1 MDFFSRRR
9 FLGRT
14 LMAGASLVA
23 GSSWLGPAAK
33 AAQNTSG
40 PARVSIDPDRCV
52 STLDRNIFG
61 SFIEHLG
68 RAVYEG
74 IYDPGSK
81 FADSNGF
88 RTDVLKEIK
97 GLGVPIIRYPGGNF
111 VSGYNWLDGVGPKKD
126 RPRVLDRAWNTTE
139 TNQFG
144 INEYVTWCRAVGTE
158 PLIGTNFGTG
168 TPETT
173 VALLEY
179 CNVDKGTKWSELRRA
194 HGWEKPHGI
203 KYWCLGNEMDGP
215 WQIGHIPALQYG
227 MKARDAA
234 RQMRGVDPSVKLI
247 ACGSSGPF
255 MPTYLEWDQQTLEQ
269 CYEEVDAISL
279 HRYFGNDEETGGDT
293 TRYLAMNLDMDRQI
307 QEIVDVCDL
316 VRGRM
321 RSSKTLWLSFDEW
334 NVWYRARNG
343 KAVDGER
350 QVAPHLL
357 EEIYNL
363 EDALLVGGLLNTLIR
378 RSDRVR
384 VACLAQLV
392 NVIAPIMTNQDGLFR
407 QTIYYPFAWALQ
419 YARGNAL
426 ELALASPAYEVTAS
440 QRPRFQGS
448 ASLSVPFLDVAGTI
462 DLEHKTASLFILNRD
477 LEKARDLNLVWH
489 EATPTRVNSCQV
501 LTGSDLKAVN
511 GFDAPNRVVPKSLD
525 APQVGSTMTLQVPA
539 RSYNVLNLALA

>member
-9 FLGRT
+9 FFGRT
-14 LMAGASLVA
+14 LMAGASLAA
-23 GSSWLGPAAK
+23 GSSWLGPAAQ
-33 AAQNTSG
+33 AAQDTSG
-40 PARVSIDPDRCV
+40 PTRVTIDPNRCV

-74 IYDPGSK
+74 IYDPGSR
-81 FADSNGF
+81 FADANGF

-179 CNVDKGTKWSELRRA
+179 CNVDRGTKWSDLRRA
-194 HGWEKPHGI
+194 HGYEKPHAI

-215 WQIGHIPALQYG
+215 WQIGHIPATQYG
-227 MKARDAA
+227 LKARDAA

-269 CYEEVDAISL
+269 CYEEVDGISL
-279 HRYFGNDEETGGDT
+279 HRYFGNDDETGGDT
-293 TRYLAMNLDMDRQI
+293 TRYLAMNLAMDRQI
-307 QEIVDVCDL
+307 QEITAVCDV
-316 VRGRM
+316 VRGRL

-334 NVWYRARNG
+334 NVWYRARSG

-426 ELALASPAYEVTAS
+426 ELAVASPAYEVKAS
-440 QRPRFQGS
+440 DRSPIQGA
-448 ASLSVPFLDVAGTI
+448 ASLSVPFLDVAGTL
-462 DLEHKTASLFILNRD
+462 DLDHNTATLFILNRD
-477 LEKARDLNLVWH
+477 LEKAHDLNLVWH

-501 LTGSDLKAVN
+501 LTGSDLKAAN
-511 GFDAPNRVVPKSLD
+511 GFDAPGRVVPRSLD
-525 APQVGSTMTLQVPA
+525 APQVGSKMTLQVPA
-539 RSYNVLNLALA
+539 RSYTLLNLALA

>member
-1 MDFFSRRR
+1 MDSFSRRQ
-9 FLGRT
+9 FLSST
-14 LMAGASLVA
+14 LSAGASLA
-23 GSSWLGPAAK
+23 ASTSWLARAAELTQDTSRPALV
-33 AAQNTSG
+33 T
-40 PARVSIDPDRCV
+40 IDPDRCI

-68 RAVYEG
+68 RAVYGG
-74 IYDPGSK
+74 IYDPGSNL
-81 FADSNGF
+81 ADQNGF

-111 VSGYNWLDGVGPKKD
+111 VSGYNWLDGVGPRKD

-144 INEYVTWCRAVGTE
+144 INEYVTWCRAVGAE

-194 HGWEKPHGI
+194 HGYEKPHAI

-215 WQIGHIPALQYG
+215 WQIGHIPAIQYG
-227 MKARDAA
+227 IKARDGA

-279 HRYFGNDEETGGDT
+279 HRYFGNAEETGGDT
-293 TRYLAMNLDMDRQI
+293 AKYLAMNLDMERQI
-307 QEIVDVCDL
+307 QEIMAVCDV
-316 VRGRM
+316 VRGRI

-334 NVWYRARNG
+334 NVWYRARSGN
-343 KAVDGER
+343 AVDGQR

-407 QTIYYPFAWALQ
+407 QTIYYPYAWALQ
-419 YARGNAL
+419 YARGKAL
-426 ELALASPAYEVTAS
+426 ELAVTSPVYEVAAPERPGFQAAAS
-440 QRPRFQGS
+440 M
-448 ASLSVPFLDVAGTI
+448 SVPYLDVAGTI
-462 DLEHKTASLFILNRD
+462 DVENRTVSLFILNRD
-477 LEKARDLNLVWH
+477 LEKARDLELVWY
-489 EATPTRVNSCQV
+489 EATPTRVNTCQV

-511 GFDAPNRVVPKSLD
+511 GFDAPSRVVPKPLD
-525 APQVGSTMTLQVPA
+525 PPRVGSKMDLKVPA
-539 RSYNVLNLALA
+539 RSYALVNLGLS

>member
-14 LMAGASLVA
+14 LMAGASLAA
-23 GSSWLGPAAK
+23 GSSWLESAAK
-33 AAQNTSG
+33 AAQDPSG
-40 PARVSIDPDRCV
+40 PARVTIDPDRCI

-74 IYDPGSK
+74 IYDPESK
-81 FADSNGF
+81 FADANGF

-97 GLGVPIIRYPGGNF
+97 GLGVPITRYPGGNF

-126 RPRVLDRAWNTTE
+126 RPRVLDRAWNSTE

-194 HGWEKPHGI
+194 HGYEKPHAI
-203 KYWCLGNEMDGP
+203 KYWCIGNEMDGP
-215 WQIGHIPALQYG
+215 WQIGHIPATQYG
-227 MKARDAA
+227 LKARDAA
-234 RQMRGVDPSVKLI
+234 SQMRVIDPLVKLI

-269 CYEEVDAISL
+269 CYDEVDAISL
-279 HRYFGNDEETGGDT
+279 HRYFGNDDETGGDT

-316 VRGRM
+316 VRGRK
-321 RSSKTLWLSFDEW
+321 RSNKTLWLSFDEW
-334 NVWYRARNG
+334 NVWYRARSG

-426 ELALASPAYEVTAS
+426 ELAVASPAYEFTPS
-440 QRPRFQGS
+440 ERLRFRG
-448 ASLSVPFLDVAGTI
+448 AATLSVPFLDVAGTI
-462 DLEHKTASLFILNRD
+462 DLEHQTATLFILNRD

-489 EATPTRVNSCQV
+489 EATPTRVSSCQV
-501 LTGSDLKAVN
+501 LTGPDLKAVN
-511 GFDAPNRVVPKSLD
+511 GFDAPGRVVPKSLD
-525 APQVGSTMTLQVPA
+525 APQVGSKMTLQVPA
-539 RSYNVLNLALA
+539 RSYTLLNLALA

>member
-81 FADSNGF
+81 FADANGF

-316 VRGRM
+316 VRDRM
-321 RSSKTLWLSFDEW
+321 RSNKTLWLSFDEW
-334 NVWYRARNG
+334 NVWYRARSG

-384 VACLAQLV
+384 VACLAQMV

-419 YARGNAL
+419 FARGNAL
-426 ELALASPAYEVTAS
+426 ELAVASPAYEIKAS
-440 QRPRFQGS
+440 ERSPIRG
-448 ASLSVPFLDVAGTI
+448 ATSLSVPYFDVAGTI

-477 LEKARDLNLVWH
+477 LENARDLNLAWH

-511 GFDAPNRVVPKSLD
+511 GFDAPDRVVPKSLD
-525 APQVGSTMTLQVPA
+525 APQVGSKMTLQVPA
-539 RSYNVLNLALA
+539 RSYTLLNLGLT

>member
-1 MDFFSRRR
+1 MDCFSRRQ
-9 FLGRT
+9 FLRST
-14 LMAGASLVA
+14 SMAGASLA
-23 GSSWLGPAAK
+23 ASSSWLARAA
-33 AAQNTSG
+33 ASAQDT
-40 PARVSIDPDRCV
+40 PRQARVIIDPDRCI

-74 IYDPGSK
+74 IYDPASK
-81 FADSNGF
+81 FADQNGF

-126 RPRVLDRAWNTTE
+126 RPRVLDRAWNATE

-144 INEYVTWCRAVGTE
+144 INEYVTWCHAVGAE

-194 HGWEKPHGI
+194 HGFEKPHGI

-215 WQIGHIPALQYG
+215 WQIGHIPATQYG
-227 MKARDAA
+227 IKARDAA
-234 RQMRGVDPSVKLI
+234 RQMREVDPSVKLI

-279 HRYFGNDEETGGDT
+279 HRYFGNAEETGGDT
-293 TRYLAMNLDMDRQI
+293 GRYMAMNLDMDRQI
-307 QEIVDVCDL
+307 YEIMAVCDL
-316 VRGRM
+316 VRGRI
-321 RSSKTLWLSFDEW
+321 RSSKRLWLSFDEW
-334 NVWYRARNG
+334 NVWYRARSGN
-343 KAVDGER
+343 AVDGQR

-392 NVIAPIMTNQDGLFR
+392 NVIAPIMTNQNGLFR
-407 QTIYYPFAWALQ
+407 QTIYHPYAWALQ
-419 YARGNAL
+419 YARGKAL
-426 ELALASPAYEVTAS
+426 DLAVTSPVYEITSPERPPFRTA
-440 QRPRFQGS
+440 GS
-448 ASLSVPFLDVAGTI
+448 ISVPYLDVSGTI
-462 DLEHKTASLFILNRD
+462 DVEDKTASLFILNRD
-477 LEKARDLNLVWH
+477 LERARDLDLVWR
-489 EATPTRVNSCQV
+489 ETTPTRVKTCQV

-511 GFDAPNRVVPKSLD
+511 GFDAPDQVVPKPLD
-525 APQVGSTMTLQVPA
+525 APQVGSKMALKVPA
-539 RSYNVLNLALA
+539 RSYVLVNLGLS

>member
-1 MDFFSRRR
+1 MDCFSRRQ
-9 FLGRT
+9 FLRST
-14 LMAGASLVA
+14 SMAGASLA
-23 GSSWLGPAAK
+23 ASSSWLARAA
-33 AAQNTSG
+33 ASAQDT
-40 PARVSIDPDRCV
+40 PRQARVIIDPDRCI

-74 IYDPGSK
+74 IYDPASK
-81 FADSNGF
+81 FADQNGF

-126 RPRVLDRAWNTTE
+126 RPRVLDRAWNATE

-144 INEYVTWCRAVGTE
+144 INEYVTWCHAVGAE

-194 HGWEKPHGI
+194 HGFEKPHGI

-215 WQIGHIPALQYG
+215 WQIGHIPATQYG
-227 MKARDAA
+227 IKARDAA
-234 RQMRGVDPSVKLI
+234 RQMREVDPSVKLI

-279 HRYFGNDEETGGDT
+279 HRYFGNAEETGGDT
-293 TRYLAMNLDMDRQI
+293 ARYLAMNLDMDRQI
-307 QEIVDVCDL
+307 YEIMAVCDL
-316 VRGRM
+316 VRGRI
-321 RSSKTLWLSFDEW
+321 RSSKRLWLSFDEW
-334 NVWYRARNG
+334 NVWYRARSGN
-343 KAVDGER
+343 AVDGQR

-392 NVIAPIMTNQDGLFR
+392 NVIAPIMTNQNGLFR
-407 QTIYYPFAWALQ
+407 QTIYHPYAWALQ
-419 YARGNAL
+419 YARGKAL
-426 ELALASPAYEVTAS
+426 DLAVTSPVYEITSPERPPFRTA
-440 QRPRFQGS
+440 GS
-448 ASLSVPFLDVAGTI
+448 ISVPYLDVSGTI
-462 DLEHKTASLFILNRD
+462 DVEDKTASLFILNRD
-477 LEKARDLNLVWH
+477 LERARDLDLVWR
-489 EATPTRVNSCQV
+489 ETTPTRVKTCQV

-511 GFDAPNRVVPKSLD
+511 GFDAPDQVVPKPLD
-525 APQVGSTMTLQVPA
+525 APQVGSKMALKVPA
-539 RSYNVLNLALA
+539 RSYVLVNLGLS

>member
-1 MDFFSRRR
+1 MDCFSRRQ
-9 FLGRT
+9 FLRST
-14 LMAGASLVA
+14 SMAGASLA
-23 GSSWLGPAAK
+23 ASSSWLARAA
-33 AAQNTSG
+33 ASAQDT
-40 PARVSIDPDRCV
+40 PRQARVIIDPDRCI

-74 IYDPGSK
+74 IYDPASK
-81 FADSNGF
+81 FADQNGF

-126 RPRVLDRAWNTTE
+126 RPRVLDRAWNATE

-144 INEYVTWCRAVGTE
+144 INEYVTWCHAVGAE

-194 HGWEKPHGI
+194 HGFEKPHGI

-215 WQIGHIPALQYG
+215 WQIGHIPATQYG
-227 MKARDAA
+227 IKARDAA
-234 RQMRGVDPSVKLI
+234 RQMREVDPSVKLI

-279 HRYFGNDEETGGDT
+279 HRYFGNAEETGGDT
-293 TRYLAMNLDMDRQI
+293 ARYLAMNLDMDRQI
-307 QEIVDVCDL
+307 YEIMAVCDL
-316 VRGRM
+316 VRGRI
-321 RSSKTLWLSFDEW
+321 RSSKRLWLSFDEW
-334 NVWYRARNG
+334 NVWYRARSGN
-343 KAVDGER
+343 AVDGQR

-392 NVIAPIMTNQDGLFR
+392 NVIAPIMTNQNGLFR
-407 QTIYYPFAWALQ
+407 QTIYHPYAWALQ
-419 YARGNAL
+419 YARGKAL
-426 ELALASPAYEVTAS
+426 DLAVTSPVYEITSPERPPFRTA
-440 QRPRFQGS
+440 GS
-448 ASLSVPFLDVAGTI
+448 ISVPYLDVSGTI
-462 DLEHKTASLFILNRD
+462 DVENKTASLFILNRD
-477 LEKARDLNLVWH
+477 LERARDLDLVWR
-489 EATPTRVNSCQV
+489 ETTPTRVKTCQV

-511 GFDAPNRVVPKSLD
+511 DFDAPDRVVPKPLD
-525 APQVGSTMTLQVPA
+525 APQVGSKMALKVPA
-539 RSYNVLNLALA
+539 RSYVLVNLGLS

>member
-1 MDFFSRRR
+1 MDCFSRRQ
-9 FLGRT
+9 FLRST
-14 LMAGASLVA
+14 SMAGASLA
-23 GSSWLGPAAK
+23 ASSSWLARAA
-33 AAQNTSG
+33 ASG
-40 PARVSIDPDRCV
+40 QDTPRQARVIIDPDRCI

-74 IYDPGSK
+74 IYDPASK
-81 FADSNGF
+81 FADQNGF

-111 VSGYNWLDGVGPKKD
+111 VSGYNWLDGVGPPKD

-144 INEYVTWCRAVGTE
+144 INEYVTWCHAVGAE

-194 HGWEKPHGI
+194 HGFEKPHGI

-215 WQIGHIPALQYG
+215 WQIGHIPAIQYG
-227 MKARDAA
+227 IKARDAA
-234 RQMRGVDPSVKLI
+234 RQMREVDPSVKLI

-279 HRYFGNDEETGGDT
+279 HRYFGNAEETGGDT
-293 TRYLAMNLDMDRQI
+293 ARYLAMNLDMDRQI
-307 QEIVDVCDL
+307 HEIMAVCDF
-316 VRGRM
+316 VRGRI
-321 RSSKTLWLSFDEW
+321 RSSKRLWLSFDEW
-334 NVWYRARNG
+334 NVWYRARSG
-343 KAVDGER
+343 TAVDGQR

-392 NVIAPIMTNQDGLFR
+392 NVIAPIMTNQSGLFR
-407 QTIYYPFAWALQ
+407 QTIYHPYAWALQ
-419 YARGNAL
+419 YARGKAL
-426 ELALASPAYEVTAS
+426 DLAVTSPVYETTS
-440 QRPRFQGS
+440 PERPPFRAAGS
-448 ASLSVPFLDVAGTI
+448 SSVPYLDVSGTI
-462 DLEHKTASLFILNRD
+462 DVENKTASLFILNRD
-477 LEKARDLNLVWH
+477 LEKARDLDLVWH
-489 EATPTRVNSCQV
+489 ETTPTRVNTCQV
-501 LTGSDLKAVN
+501 LTSSDLKAVN
-511 GFDAPNRVVPKSLD
+511 GFDAPDRVVPKPLD
-525 APQVGSTMTLQVPA
+525 APQVGSKMALKVPA
-539 RSYNVLNLALA
+539 RSYLHVNFGLS

>member
-1 MDFFSRRR
+1 MDFFSRRQ
-9 FLGRT
+9 FLGTT
-14 LMAGASLVA
+14 LMAGASL
-23 GSSWLGPAAK
+23 AARFASVGR
-33 AAQNTSG
+33 AARAVQDTSG
-40 PARVSIDPDRCV
+40 PARITIDPNRCV

-68 RAVYEG
+68 RAVYGG
-74 IYDPGSK
+74 IYDPDSK
-81 FADSNGF
+81 FADANGF

-144 INEYVTWCRAVGTE
+144 INEYVTWCRTADAE

-194 HGWEKPHGI
+194 HGYDKPHAI

-215 WQIGHIPALQYG
+215 WQIGHIPAIQYG
-227 MKARDAA
+227 LKARDAA

-279 HRYFGNDEETGGDT
+279 HRYFGNDEETGRDT
-293 TRYLAMNLDMDRQI
+293 SRYLAMNLDMDRQI
-307 QEIVDVCDL
+307 QEILDVCDL

-321 RSSKTLWLSFDEW
+321 RSNKTLWLSFDEW
-334 NVWYRARNG
+334 NVWYRARSG
-343 KAVDGER
+343 RAVDGER

-363 EDALLVGGLLNTLIR
+363 EDALVVGGLLNTLIR

-392 NVIAPIMTNQDGLFR
+392 NVIAPIMTNPSGLFR
-407 QTIYYPFAWALQ
+407 QTIYYPYAWALQ

-426 ELALASPAYEVTAS
+426 ELAVASPAYVAATPG
-440 QRPRFQGS
+440 RPRFRG
-448 ASLSVPFLDVAGTI
+448 AESLSVPYLDVAGTI
-462 DLEHKTASLFILNRD
+462 DLDNKTASLFILNRD

-489 EATPTRVNSCQV
+489 EATPARVNTCQV
-501 LTGSDLKAVN
+501 LTGPDLKAVN
-511 GFDAPNRVVPKSLD
+511 GFDMPGRVAPKSLD
-525 APQVGSTMTLQVPA
+525 PPQVGSKMTLQVPA
-539 RSYNVLNLALA
+539 RSYTVVNLGLA

>member
-14 LMAGASLVA
+14 LMAGASLAA
-23 GSSWLGPAAK
+23 GSSWLESAAK
-33 AAQNTSG
+33 AAQDPSG
-40 PARVSIDPDRCV
+40 PARVTIDPDRCI
-52 STLDRNIFG
+52 STLDRYIFG

-74 IYDPGSK
+74 IYDPESK
-81 FADSNGF
+81 FADANGF

-97 GLGVPIIRYPGGNF
+97 GLGVPITRYPGGNF

-126 RPRVLDRAWNTTE
+126 RPRVLDRAWNSTE

-194 HGWEKPHGI
+194 HGYEKPHAI
-203 KYWCLGNEMDGP
+203 KYWCIGNEMDGP
-215 WQIGHIPALQYG
+215 WQIGHIPATQYG
-227 MKARDAA
+227 LKARDAA
-234 RQMRGVDPSVKLI
+234 SQMRVIDPSVKLI

-269 CYEEVDAISL
+269 CYDEVDAISL
-279 HRYFGNDEETGGDT
+279 HRYFGNDDETGGDT

-316 VRGRM
+316 VRGRK
-321 RSSKTLWLSFDEW
+321 RSNKTLWLSFDEW
-334 NVWYRARNG
+334 NVWYRARSG

-426 ELALASPAYEVTAS
+426 ELAVASPAYEFTPS
-440 QRPRFQGS
+440 ERLRFRG
-448 ASLSVPFLDVAGTI
+448 AATLSVPFLDVAGTI
-462 DLEHKTASLFILNRD
+462 DLEHQTATLFILNRD

-489 EATPTRVNSCQV
+489 EATPTRVNTCQV
-501 LTGSDLKAVN
+501 LTGPDLKAVN
-511 GFDAPNRVVPKSLD
+511 GFDAPGRVVPKSLD
-525 APQVGSTMTLQVPA
+525 APQVGSKMTLQVPA
-539 RSYNVLNLALA
+539 RSYTLLNLALA